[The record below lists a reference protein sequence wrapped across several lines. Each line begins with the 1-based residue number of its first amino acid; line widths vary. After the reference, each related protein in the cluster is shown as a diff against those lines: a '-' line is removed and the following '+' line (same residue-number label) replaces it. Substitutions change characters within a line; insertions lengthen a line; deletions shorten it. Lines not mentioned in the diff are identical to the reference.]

1 MSRTSP
7 FNACLRRSDL
17 SIGDA
22 ILTLFREPQRRN
34 WQNYRA
40 KKQRGREYQG
50 VLFCQT
56 LSGEPVKT
64 TRVFLLLLAVF
75 FCLPGLAQSNAH
87 PDYAHQHKD
96 AEKYQKQL
104 IKERRR
110 QEKEQA
116 KVAKA
121 NRDRHH

>member
-1 MSRTSP
+1 VYYS
-7 FNACLRRSDL
+7 
-17 SIGDA
+17 
-22 ILTLFREPQRRN
+22 
-34 WQNYRA
+34 A
-40 KKQRGREYQG
+40 KDS
-50 VLFCQT
+50 LI
-56 LSGEPVKT
+56 GEPVKT

-87 PDYAHQHKD
+87 PDYAHQHRD
-96 AEKYQKQL
+96 AEKYQKRL

-121 NRDRHH
+121 NRDRHK

>member
-1 MSRTSP
+1 M
-7 FNACLRRSDL
+7 
-17 SIGDA
+17 
-22 ILTLFREPQRRN
+22 
-34 WQNYRA
+34 
-40 KKQRGREYQG
+40 
-50 VLFCQT
+50 
-56 LSGEPVKT
+56 KT